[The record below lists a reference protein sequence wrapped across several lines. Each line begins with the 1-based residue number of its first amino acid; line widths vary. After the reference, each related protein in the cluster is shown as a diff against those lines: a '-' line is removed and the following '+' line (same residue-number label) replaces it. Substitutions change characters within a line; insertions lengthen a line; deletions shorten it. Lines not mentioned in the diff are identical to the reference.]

1 MKVCFCT
8 NIWNHH
14 QGPVARELA
23 KLLGPDDFRL
33 FIFQPLDCD
42 WSRERIAMGWN
53 LSPPEDPWIV
63 GPPKTTAEL
72 EDNFFQG
79 WIESADVL
87 IYGDNKFFDS
97 TALSR
102 RLKAGRLTFK
112 AGERLLK
119 DPVTFRQWFSLRF
132 WHKWLWVHR
141 HLNHSSLH
149 FLTMSHWCAD
159 DLRFF
164 RACRNR
170 IWRWGY
176 LIDVSVAPVK
186 KPLHEKVRVGWCG
199 RFLCCKNVSDILTAS
214 SLLEDSVK
222 QSIEVVIVGDGPEKE
237 SLIDQMYRLGLDGIV
252 TFKPFLPQKE
262 ALAFM
267 ETVDI
272 FPFTS
277 NRLEGWGA
285 ILPEAMDKCCAV
297 VASEDAGSTL
307 ELVKDGENGFTFKAG
322 DVVTLARRIAT
333 LVEDAAMRRRF
344 GLAAWR
350 TIQEWSPS
358 AGARRLLDLTLAILN
373 GTAPR
378 KDDGTLCGYRG

>member
-1 MKVCFCT
+1 
-8 NIWNHH
+8 
-14 QGPVARELA
+14 
-23 KLLGPDDFRL
+23 
-33 FIFQPLDCD
+33 
-42 WSRERIAMGWN
+42 
-53 LSPPEDPWIV
+53 
-63 GPPKTTAEL
+63 
-72 EDNFFQG
+72 
-79 WIESADVL
+79 
-87 IYGDNKFFDS
+87 
-97 TALSR
+97 
-102 RLKAGRLTFK
+102 
-112 AGERLLK
+112 
-119 DPVTFRQWFSLRF
+119 
-132 WHKWLWVHR
+132 
-141 HLNHSSLH
+141 
-149 FLTMSHWCAD
+149 MSHWCAD